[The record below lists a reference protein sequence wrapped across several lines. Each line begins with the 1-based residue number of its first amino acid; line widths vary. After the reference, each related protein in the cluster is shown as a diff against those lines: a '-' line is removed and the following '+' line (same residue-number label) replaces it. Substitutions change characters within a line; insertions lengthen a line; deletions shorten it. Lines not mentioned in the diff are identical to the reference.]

1 MLVWIL
7 LLWFS
12 LLAEIQT
19 VEEVEIEGDVAKV
32 GVEGDVTKVGVEG
45 DVAKVGVEGDVA
57 KVGVEGDVTGE
68 IETMEEVRAGVD
80 VSSYS
85 GYLTYCPCMGRLG
98 NQAEQLLGV
107 MALAK

>member
-1 MLVWIL
+1 MELRMLVLIL
-7 LLWFS
+7 TLWFS

-19 VEEVEIEGDVAKV
+19 VEEV
-32 GVEGDVTKVGVEG
+32 GVEG
-45 DVAKVGVEGDVA
+45 DVAEVVVEGD
-57 KVGVEGDVTGE
+57 GSDVTEE
-68 IETMEEVRAGVD
+68 IQTREEVRVGVD
-80 VSSYS
+80 VSGYS

>member
-1 MLVWIL
+1 MELRMLVWIL
-7 LLWFS
+7 PLWFS

-19 VEEVEIEGDVAKV
+19 VEEVGDQ
-32 GVEGDVTKVGVEG
+32 
-45 DVAKVGVEGDVA
+45 
-57 KVGVEGDVTGE
+57 GDVTGE
-68 IETMEEVRAGVD
+68 IQTVEEVGVEADVAEGGVESDVAG
-80 VSSYS
+80 YS